1 MENKELLDA
10 RKSKKLAEALTDKIV
25 KILKYGDEY
34 TVITGEKKSKMQLI
48 VVGKLQNKY
57 LKGVNY
63 E

>member
-1 MENKELLDA
+1 MENKEFLDA

-34 TVITGEKKSKMQLI
+34 TVITGEKKIQDAVDCGWEI
-48 VVGKLQNKY
+48 V
-57 LKGVNY
+57 